1 MAFLWDGNTG
11 RWNTLNEK
19 TDYPTNLTAES
30 YLEDYDFL
38 DEEYGQVDRPTT
50 QKYFVAYNNETDEWT
65 GGIGLTKSEAKAG
78 GDGTGNKVHEITLTA
93 GQDGIKEW
101 LGSQTDPSENP
112 ITGGGESGAKEAL
125 RGARSVLGDNETANK
140 ADQKQRDDNIAANK
154 SAVDNATIRAGQ
166 VNTFNQRAN
175 AGNKLIND
183 WSKSVGSQAGTSETG
198 KYLNNKASLE
208 NYNTTTLDALAEF
221 KHPIDNTRI
230 YSDDVINNLKGA
242 LITDYETYYL
252 TTRINRWNEDGT
264 VGAQPPVGG
273 FDPEFYLENYGT
285 YRQQVWNEA
294 VEAGDLDITAT
305 YGNLNNFLHHHY
317 TSIGKEHDFR
327 GNPRKDTEYVDEYE
341 ESFKTLTDAEQ
352 QYIRQNQLGLVNTE
366 TGLGV
371 DWTDT
376 TGSALEA
383 KIGESILQQE
393 LEQQQI
399 FGGVVRDSL
408 RNTIDKLN
416 EQTDREKELDVYRG
430 LPGFSEV
437 FGINSS
443 LTNSLIGDSGL
454 GGYLSMAGVNTNKL
468 TDSLERQFSG
478 LTGVNLNSATYN
490 WQKWF
495 DEELSKNIKDLDQ
508 VEIAFNVNA
517 ELEAKSKQ
525 YLLNELL
532 KKKNPDGSDYLTQG
546 NESRWIAELDAI
558 GYDPYQ
564 VSTRDQLETL
574 LEGWDGSEYA
584 LDPTNQPAW
593 RVGLQKYGLDPD
605 QITTREQLKKYIDDN
620 TEDGT
625 LLVEYE
631 VTQDFKDGFIDEYIT
646 PRFDQS
652 KSMDEFISYLDTI
665 DQESQQNVLQT
676 QTTVN
681 ALQTKAS
688 LEAKEFYDS
697 FANLDA
703 VGFNSEFYIDPL
715 AGSGGIDKVNP
726 EKAKRYQDQKDDIDN
741 EYYRANQNGNL
752 KPQLS
757 GDAPND
763 YTWNQLAYM
772 YALDLD
778 DINDFAKLHYQVKG
792 KSLNFDPAR
801 DMVVKGDIDDF
812 LVNDLA
818 PKLESYQEEIGN
830 NPFLQFV
837 TPEEFADSML
847 EGINPLENK
856 SEWKE
861 LLDSVG
867 LDETAAIE
875 EVREYLIEAFQTG
888 AAKQI
893 REGIKYYN
901 EQSIKPTQEKLG
913 VTYIER
919 DEDYKNIDPDSED
932 ALYNIFKNAGYEG
945 NVDEFYETF
954 MPDADRSDVE
964 FLGNYMSGDLELMEI
979 SSDPFEALSQV
990 GGFLGGSEGADNVF
1004 SFNQDDD
1011 QKEAERSY
1019 FTLFDEDDAAYSGS
1033 EGGEDYINEYMGLF
1047 K

>member
-1 MAFLWDGNTG
+1 MSSLWDGSTG
-11 RWNTLNEK
+11 TWNVLTEK
-19 TDYPTNLTAES
+19 TDYPTDYTAED
-30 YLEDYDFL
+30 YLDDYVFL
-38 DEEYGQVDRPTT
+38 DEEYGEVDRPTSQVISVRVEDGKSVEFSDSREKGKNWKQFT
-50 QKYFVAYNNETDEWT
+50 LEFPNDYNGMGLDEFAENRNFKWAN
-65 GGIGLTKSEAKAG
+65 GIKDEAKEL
-78 GDGTGNKVHEITLTA
+78 GNVL
-93 GQDGIKEW
+93 KE
-101 LGSQTDPSENP
+101 N
-112 ITGGGESGAKEAL
+112 
-125 RGARSVLGDNETANK
+125 NK
-140 ADQKQRDDNIAANK
+140 DNIADQDQRDKNIKANEE
-154 SAVDNATIRAGQ
+154 AVKNAETAAGH
-166 VNTFNQRAN
+166 VNTFNERAN
-175 AGNKLIND
+175 AGNKIIND
-183 WSKSVGSQAGTSETG
+183 WSKSVGDQAGASETG

-208 NYNTTTLDALAEF
+208 NYNATTLSALAEL
-221 KHPIDNTRI
+221 KHPIDGTQI
-230 YSDDVINNLKGA
+230 FSDDVIESLSNG

-252 TTRINRWNEDGT
+252 TTRINKWNEDGT

-273 FDPEFYLENYGT
+273 FDPEFYLESYGAL
-285 YRQQVWNEA
+285 REQQWNQA
-294 VEAGDLDITAT
+294 VENGDLDITAT
-305 YGNLNNFLHHHY
+305 YGDLDNYLHHHY
-317 TSIGKEHDFR
+317 TYIGKEHDFR
-327 GNPRKDTEYVDEYE
+327 GNRRKDTDYVDKYE

-352 QYIRQNQLGLVNTE
+352 QYIRQSQLGLVNTE

-416 EQTDREKELDVYRG
+416 EQKDKEKELDVYRG
-430 LPGFSEV
+430 LPGFDEIFS
-437 FGINSS
+437 INSS

-454 GGYLSMAGVNTNKL
+454 GGYLSMAGVNTNQL

-478 LTGVNLNSATYN
+478 LTGVNFNSATYN

-495 DEELSKNIKDLDQ
+495 DEELTKNIEDLDQ

-517 ELEAKSKQ
+517 ELQAKSKQ
-525 YLLNELL
+525 FLLNDLL
-532 KKKNPDGSDYLTQG
+532 KKKNEDGTDYLNPD
-546 NESRWIAELDAI
+546 NESRWIAELSAI

-564 VSTRDQLETL
+564 VSTREELKTL

-584 LDPTNQPAW
+584 LDPANQPAW

-605 QITTREQLKKYIDDN
+605 EITTREQLQKYIDDN

-631 VTQDFKDGFIDEYIT
+631 ITQDFKDGFIDEYIT

-688 LEAKEFYDS
+688 LEAQNFYDS

-703 VGFNSEFYIDPL
+703 VGFDTEFYLDPL
-715 AGSGGIDKVNP
+715 AGSGGFDNVNP
-726 EKAKRYQDQKDDIDN
+726 EKAKRYQEQKDDIDN
-741 EYYRANQNGNL
+741 EYYRANENGNL

-757 GDAPND
+757 SDAPND

-772 YALDLD
+772 YALDLND
-778 DINDFAKLHYQVKG
+778 KDDFAKLHYQVKG
-792 KSLNFDPAR
+792 KSLNYDPAR

-861 LLDSVG
+861 LLDGVG

-888 AAKQI
+888 AARQI

-932 ALYNIFKNAGYEG
+932 ALYNIFKSAGYEG

-964 FLGNYMSGDLELMEI
+964 FLGNYMSGNLELTNI

-1004 SFNQDDD
+1004 SFNQNDD
-1011 QKEAERSY
+1011 QEEAERSY
-1019 FTLFDEDDAAYSGS
+1019 FTLFDEDDVSYSGS
-1033 EGGEDYINEYMGLF
+1033 KGGEDYINEYMSLF